1 MNQNSSLKQLELAAV
16 EACTSIGP
24 QLELYELGNEWNFS
38 GDEYRPANYSLLD
51 YVNEWNEKSAIVK
64 SAVQKACPGHFPG
77 FMAPSFVFV
86 DGMTTWTAEEL
97 YNLNYDP
104 YGLTR
109 MISFHK

>member
-1 MNQNSSLKQLELAAV
+1 MNQNVSLHQLQLAAV

-24 QLELYELGNEWNFS
+24 QLDIYELGNEWNLS

-51 YVNEWNEKSAIVK
+51 YVNEWNQKSAFVK
-64 SAVQKACPGHFPG
+64 AAVQKACPGPFPG

-97 YNLNYDP
+97 YSLDYDP
-104 YGLTR
+104 HDLTKE
-109 MISFHK
+109 ISFHK